1 MTDGSSK
8 SPPAP
13 RRRRKEDRPGEILEA
28 GLAEFAERG
37 FGLTRMEDL
46 ARRAGVAKGTVFRY
60 FPTKE
65 ALFEAAVQS
74 RLAPVLAGAEAA
86 LEQHPGP
93 ASAMLRA
100 LITQAHQGILTTDM
114 PVIMRMVLTEGPRFP
129 QLLEAYHRQSISRG
143 AGVVRRIIAR
153 GIAAGEF
160 RHSALEQAP
169 MLIMAPALMTA
180 LWRLSF
186 DRYEPVPRDAF
197 LAGHIEMVLGALM
210 VTRPD

>member
-1 MTDGSSK
+1 MTAGSPK
-8 SPPAP
+8 PPPAP
-13 RRRRKEDRPGEILEA
+13 RRRRKEARPAEILEA
-28 GLAEFAERG
+28 GLAEFTERG
-37 FGLTRMEDL
+37 FGAARMEDI

-60 FPTKE
+60 FATKE

-93 ASAMLRA
+93 ASDMLRA
-100 LITQAHQGILTTDM
+100 LITEAQHGVLTTDM
-114 PVIMRMVLTEGPRFP
+114 PLIMRMVLTEGPRFP
-129 QLLEAYHRQSISRG
+129 QLLEAYHRQSIARG
-143 AGVVRRIIAR
+143 TDVVRRIIAR

-160 RHSALEQAP
+160 RPSALEEAP
-169 MLIMAPALMTA
+169 MLVMAPALMTA

-186 DRYEPVPRDAF
+186 DRYQPTPREAF

-210 VTRPD
+210 VRRPD

>member
-1 MTDGSSK
+1 MTDGSAK
-8 SPPAP
+8 PSPTP
-13 RRRRKEDRPGEILEA
+13 RRRRKEARPGEILEA

-37 FGLTRMEDL
+37 FGLTRMEDI
-46 ARRAGVAKGTVFRY
+46 ARRAGVSKGTVFRY

-86 LEQHPGP
+86 LEHHPGP

-114 PVIMRMVLTEGPRFP
+114 PRIMRMVLTEGPRFP
-129 QLLEAYHRQSISRG
+129 ALLEAYHRQSIARG
-143 AGVVRRIIAR
+143 TEVIRRIIAR

-160 RHSALEQAP
+160 RPSALEQAP
-169 MLIMAPALMTA
+169 MLVMAPAMMTA
-180 LWRLSF
+180 MWRLSF
-186 DRYEPVPRDAF
+186 DAFQPVPREAF
-197 LAGHIEMVLGALM
+197 LAGHLEMVLGALL
-210 VTRPD
+210 VSRPD